1 MPRSVCSLRRRT
13 DDTALVVAILFFT
26 LRARYSLLTGG
37 EAALLDMRGRLA
49 DRDAALREVNAA
61 LTARD
66 QFVSVASHKLRTP
79 LTAIKGEIQL
89 ARRYAARAAAPP
101 TVDMHMQRQEF
112 PPGSSPA

>member
-1 MPRSVCSLRRRT
+1 MTPRSSWRSCSLPSGRRTACSRAARRRCWT
-13 DDTALVVAILFFT
+13 C
-26 LRARYSLLTGG
+26 
-37 EAALLDMRGRLA
+37 AASLA
-49 DRDAALREVNAA
+49 DRDAALGEVNAA

-66 QFVSVASHKLRTP
+66 QFVSVASHKLRTA